1 MNKIKVS
8 LPVALLKLG
17 QDQYRIR
24 TLFPTSIDGLVCQE
38 SEIEERLKRYVQ
50 YLYQNWKPNIFF
62 SPTIMIPQV
71 IFSFQNPLSFEPDSI
86 ECQLPLNY
94 LDTLRRRSG
103 GKKQTIEEEIHD
115 ESLFPVVF
123 HYLINAS
130 DFPGFVL
137 VWIPTLDHIFWIKK
151 PADLAARQGASAMGT
166 PRANTVASLP
176 SVSEN
181 LDAAG
186 AASRLGS
193 SLPSG
198 SRKEPDTI
206 SVSDYKPEILEK
218 ITTFIKTSKGDIGD
232 LLYFC
237 SQIETLVYLPQ
248 VLTIE
253 LPESQVTTA
262 KAIEETKQKNA
273 IPNKEEFGL
282 RNVSKQ
288 RKKIVKSNTSLE
300 VLFDT
305 LFQNHPESVLLVGAS
320 GCGKSA
326 LWSQFVQTAR
336 ERQPKFQFYEID
348 PLSLICHDPE
358 DDNWYLSK
366 KLEQLTELFKK
377 ESLIVH
383 IGNLWELDQL
393 GRSVQQTQSLAD
405 LLVPYLQRGQARVV
419 AEIRPDQLSK
429 LENERPQLISAFV
442 RLTMNPQ
449 TSDSLQKIFQ
459 TFVASQTGKD
469 FRETISPEALVK
481 LENLFRRYSFYSDQ
495 PRAGIAFLEQALIRL
510 EQGLEKQEGQEE
522 QEGQPEEGS
531 ASGERRSVKYSGVPA
546 TVSDIVRLFSEQTG
560 LPLFLLDETVPFDRA
575 KTESFFTSR
584 VIGQSQVNGRKGAVM
599 EVVDLMETI
608 KAGLSRT
615 NGPIA
620 TLLFIGPTGVGK
632 SELAKALAEYLY
644 HDSKRMIR
652 IDMSE
657 YADEQAADR
666 LINGTSNGAGRLTSQ
681 VRMQPFGV
689 VLFDEFEKANPVVF
703 DYLLQILGEGRLTDA
718 KGRLANFQSS
728 VIILT
733 SNLGVENFG
742 RRNIGLSQTNV
753 LDSAD
758 AHFLEE
764 VQKLVRPELFN
775 RIDRI
780 IPFAPLDE
788 EILLKILDKELKEV
802 LARPGFRKR
811 PLTLEIDETARK
823 ELIRISYQPQYGA
836 RPLKRA
842 VDQYILVPL
851 ADAVSK
857 YNSNPK
863 PLTCR
868 VTASN
873 DATGTKS
880 PFVFDVRQTDPYYY
894 DEVRNKEMERQN
906 VVEFSANRRLMQTL
920 QNCTWVRQARSEV
933 QRWQAAY
940 LQLQRL
946 EKQIETLEPLSKAG
960 QKARKSAFAKN
971 VFQKAQLQNEET
983 KVRSVQNM
991 LLQID
996 RLCQKTIQQER
1007 LATHR
1012 LLSGDTELP
1021 ESILSVQ
1028 SSIEEVNETLLNA
1041 YKHLTNAAQT
1051 SLWVYVL
1058 GENFEITDFYADL
1071 YSEIVRQTGGHVKS
1085 WRIIPLFK
1093 RPWGPEMRA
1102 QFFKEDF
1109 FPYCSFVP
1117 KGSKYEEVDEI
1128 KTLIQQYSDSDGNF
1142 QPGSRWMVGVPLLDT
1157 YSPDVARFVLSTEQ
1171 SFGRIIEINHW
1182 SQGLLFNRE
1191 AGIHRIGEDRNLEKI
1206 VVQVYTSPLIFIG
1219 PQRAYDQTL
1228 ASGKECRAL
1237 RFAQYKSI
1245 TKELGLDCLVI
1256 DSVSHERFSCSDD
1269 KAALVRTLIGMMKGG
1284 IRETLEQWVQE

>member
-24 TLFPTSIDGLVCQE
+24 TLFPTSIDGFVFQK
-38 SEIEERLKRYVQ
+38 SEIEERLKNFVQ
-50 YLYQNWKPNIFF
+50 YLYQNWQANIFS
-62 SPTIMIPQV
+62 SPTIMIPQE
-71 IFSFQNPLSFEPDSI
+71 IFSSQNPLIFETDSI

-94 LDTLRRRSG
+94 LDTGRRRSG
-103 GKKQTIEEEIHD
+103 GKKQTIDEEIHD
-115 ESLFPVVF
+115 EPLFPVVF

-137 VWIPTLDHIFWIKK
+137 VWIPTLEHVFWIKK
-151 PADLAARQGASAMGT
+151 SVDTAARQ
-166 PRANTVASLP
+166 P
-176 SVSEN
+176 
-181 LDAAG
+181 D
-186 AASRLGS
+186 S
-193 SLPSG
+193 SLPADSG
-198 SRKEPDTI
+198 SEPQAVR
-206 SVSDYKPEILEK
+206 VSDYKPEIQEK

-232 LLYFC
+232 LLYSC
-237 SQIETLVYLPQ
+237 SQIDSLVYLPQ
-248 VLTIE
+248 MLTIE

-262 KAIEETKQKNA
+262 KAIEKTIQKSG
-273 IPNKEEFGL
+273 ILNKEEFGL

-288 RKKIVKSNTSLE
+288 RKKIVESNTSLE

-305 LFQNHPESVLLVGAS
+305 LFQTHPESVLLVGAP

-326 LWSQFVQTAR
+326 LWSQFVQAAR
-336 ERQPKFQFYEID
+336 ERQPRFQFYEID

-358 DDNWYLSK
+358 DDDWYISK
-366 KLEQLTELFKK
+366 KLEQLTELFKT
-377 ESLIVH
+377 EQLIVH

-393 GRSVQQTQSLAD
+393 GRSTQQTQSLAD
-405 LLVPYLQRGQARVV
+405 LLVPYLQRGQVRVV
-419 AEIRPDQLSK
+419 AEIQPDQLSK
-429 LENERPQLISAFV
+429 IENERPQLISAFV
-442 RLTMNPQ
+442 RLTMIPQ
-449 TSDSLQKIFQ
+449 TSESLQKIFQ
-459 TFVASQTGKD
+459 TFVAGHTGKD
-469 FRETISPEALVK
+469 FRKTISPEALVK
-481 LENLFRRYSFYSDQ
+481 LENLFHRYSFYSDQ
-495 PRAGIAFLEQALIRL
+495 PGAGIAFLDQALVRL
-510 EQGLEKQEGQEE
+510 EQRLEEQEE
-522 QEGQPEEGS
+522 QQEQQGQRY
-531 ASGERRSVKYSGVPA
+531 ASGERRSVKKASAPA
-546 TVSDIVRLFSEQTG
+546 TVSDIVQLFSEQTG

-575 KTESFFTSR
+575 KTEQFFSSR
-584 VIGQSQVNGRKGAVM
+584 VIGQSLVNGRKGAVQ
-599 EVVDLMETI
+599 EVVDLMETV

-657 YADEQAADR
+657 YADAQAADR
-666 LINGTSNGAGRLTSQ
+666 LINGTSDGGGRLTSQ

-689 VLFDEFEKANPVVF
+689 VLFDEFEKANPAVF
-703 DYLLQILGEGRLTDA
+703 DYLLQILGEGRLTDG

-802 LARPGFRKR
+802 LARPGFRNR
-811 PLTLEIDETARK
+811 PLTLELDQTARK

-857 YNSNPK
+857 YNSK
-863 PLTCR
+863 PVTCR

-873 DATGTKS
+873 KSPGTKS
-880 PFVFDVRQTDPYYY
+880 PFVFEIRQTDPDYS
-894 DEVRNKEMERQN
+894 DEALDKETERQN
-906 VVEFSANRRLMQTL
+906 VVEYSVNRRIMQTL
-920 QNCTWVRQARSEV
+920 QRCTWVRQARSEV
-933 QRWQAAY
+933 QRWEADY
-940 LQLQRL
+940 LKHQRF
-946 EKQIETLEPLSKAG
+946 EKQFETSEPLSKEG
-960 QKARKSAFAKN
+960 QKAKKAALARNAF
-971 VFQKAQLQNEET
+971 QMTQLQKEET
-983 KVRSVQNM
+983 KIRSVQKM

-996 RLCQKTIQQER
+996 RLYQKIMRQER

-1012 LLSGDTELP
+1012 LLTGDTEAP
-1021 ESILSVQ
+1021 EPILSVQ
-1028 SSIEEVNETLLNA
+1028 NCNTEVNETLLNA
-1041 YKHLTNAAQT
+1041 YKLLTSATQT

-1058 GENFEITDFYADL
+1058 GENAEITNFYADL
-1071 YSEIVRQTGGHVKS
+1071 YTDIVRQSDGHVRS
-1085 WRIIPLFK
+1085 WHIVPLLK
-1093 RPWGPEMRA
+1093 RPWGPDMRGL
-1102 QFFKEDF
+1102 FFKENF
-1109 FPYCSFVP
+1109 FPY
-1117 KGSKYEEVDEI
+1117 G
-1128 KTLIQQYSDSDGNF
+1128 
-1142 QPGSRWMVGVPLLDT
+1142 
-1157 YSPDVARFVLSTEQ
+1157 
-1171 SFGRIIEINHW
+1171 
-1182 SQGLLFNRE
+1182 
-1191 AGIHRIGEDRNLEKI
+1191 
-1206 VVQVYTSPLIFIG
+1206 
-1219 PQRAYDQTL
+1219 
-1228 ASGKECRAL
+1228 
-1237 RFAQYKSI
+1237 
-1245 TKELGLDCLVI
+1245 
-1256 DSVSHERFSCSDD
+1256 
-1269 KAALVRTLIGMMKGG
+1269 
-1284 IRETLEQWVQE
+1284 